1 MPYARACSRFPVMSL
16 SVGSGVRMATAML
29 LFWCVAVPSPVAAQ
43 MRNGEFSSQQKK
55 PAAKPAPAAGPKK
68 KAGPPP
74 RENFTLAE
82 QNAAVIPDIPDAR
95 FFADS
100 DADFVRA
107 LPTSLGP
114 WLALSSGGD
123 DGAFGTGVL
132 TGMAES
138 GKRPDFTMVTGVSTG
153 ALMAP
158 FVFSGAKYDGP
169 LRDAYTTITAA
180 DIFELGAKGE
190 SFFDTWPLKDLIAKR
205 VTAGLL
211 NDIAAEHRRG
221 RRLFVITTNVDAG
234 RPVAWN
240 MGAIAAKGGD
250 KALKLFR
257 DILLAAS
264 AIPGAFPPV
273 LIDVE
278 AGGHK
283 FQEMHADGGLK
294 YQFFVAPEKLLW
306 SNTTFRLPATDLYVV
321 INTRLE
327 PNFAPTERDTLSI
340 LNRGVAIGVKTLTRI
355 MIDQAY
361 AAAKRNGI
369 GFHLATIDPKFN
381 APSRGAFDPDY
392 MKALFNFGS
401 EQAKTGLA
409 FRNEP
414 RN

>member
-1 MPYARACSRFPVMSL
+1 MS
-16 SVGSGVRMATAML
+16 SPAGSGVRMATAML
-29 LFWCVAVPSPVAAQ
+29 LFWCMAAPSPVAGQ
-43 MRNGEFSSQQKK
+43 MRDDELSSQQKK
-55 PAAKPAPAAGPKK
+55 PAAKPAPAPGPKK

-82 QNAAVIPDIPDAR
+82 QNAAAIADIPDAR

-100 DADFVRA
+100 EADFLRA
-107 LPTSLGP
+107 VPATPGP

-123 DGAFGTGVL
+123 DGAFGAGVL
-132 TGMAES
+132 SGLSEI

-180 DIFELGAKGE
+180 DIFELGGKGE

-205 VTAGLL
+205 VTPELL
-211 NDIAAEHRRG
+211 NDVAAEHRRG
-221 RRLFVITTNVDAG
+221 RRLLVVTTNLDAA

-240 MGAIAAKGGD
+240 MGAIAAKGGE
-250 KALKLFR
+250 KAVKLFR

-278 AGGHK
+278 AGGRK
-283 FQEMHADGGLK
+283 FQEMHADGGLN
-294 YQFFVAPEKLLW
+294 YQFFIAPEKLLS
-306 SNTTFRLPATDLYVV
+306 SNATFRLPATDLYVV

-327 PNFAPTERDTLSI
+327 PNFGPTGRDTLSI
-340 LNRGVAIGVKTLTRI
+340 LNRGVAVGVKSLTRI

-392 MKALFNFGS
+392 MKALFDFGA
-401 EQAKTGLA
+401 EQAKAGLA
-409 FRNEP
+409 FVNEP

>member
-1 MPYARACSRFPVMSL
+1 MNL
-16 SVGSGVRMATAML
+16 SAGPGVRMATAML
-29 LFWCVAVPSPVAAQ
+29 LFCCMAVPLPAAGQ
-43 MRNGEFSSQQKK
+43 LRDAELSGQQKK
-55 PAAKPAPAAGPKK
+55 KPVAKPAPAAGPKK
-68 KAGPPP
+68 KAGPIP
-74 RENFTLAE
+74 RESFTADE

-100 DADFVRA
+100 EAAFTRA
-107 LPTSLGP
+107 LPASPGP
-114 WLALSSGGD
+114 WLSLSSGGA
-123 DGAFGTGVL
+123 DGAFGAGVL
-132 TGMAES
+132 IGLAEA

-158 FVFSGAKYDGP
+158 FVFLGTKYDGA

-180 DIFELGAKGE
+180 DIFELGGKGE

-205 VTAGLL
+205 VTPELL
-211 NDIAAEHRRG
+211 NDVAAEHRRG
-221 RRLFVITTNVDAG
+221 RRLLVLTSNLDAE

-257 DILLAAS
+257 DILLAAGS
-264 AIPGAFPPV
+264 IPGAFPPV

-283 FQEMHADGGLK
+283 FQEMHADGGLN
-294 YQFFVAPEKLLW
+294 YQFFIAPGSMMR
-306 SNTTFRLPATDLYVV
+306 SNASARLPATDLYVI
-321 INTRLE
+321 INTTLTS
-327 PNFAPTERDTLSI
+327 NFQVTERDTISI
-340 LNRGVAIGVKTLTRI
+340 LGRGVAVGVKTLTRI

-361 AAAKRNGI
+361 AAARRNGI
-369 GFHLATIDPKFN
+369 GLHLATIDQKFN

-392 MKALFNFGS
+392 MKALFDFGF
-401 EQAKTGLA
+401 EQGKTGLA
-409 FRNEP
+409 FVNEP